1 VTLRMPIVER
11 DGFVDWAIGNGVE
24 VVEPE
29 ELREQARGRLARL
42 LELVEEGR

>member
-1 VTLRMPIVER
+1 MPIIDR

-29 ELREQARGRLARL
+29 ELRAQARRRLEGL
-42 LELVEEGR
+42 LAQVEEGSA